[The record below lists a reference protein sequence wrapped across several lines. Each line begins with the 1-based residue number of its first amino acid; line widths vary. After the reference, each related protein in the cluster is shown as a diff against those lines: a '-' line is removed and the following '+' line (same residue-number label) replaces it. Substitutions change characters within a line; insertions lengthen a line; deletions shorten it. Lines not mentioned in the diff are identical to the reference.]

1 MARSSAP
8 ARRLRHV
15 SHEREEGGG
24 KRGECVDTMQWA
36 TVREEKVGRREEGK
50 EGSAWMARLSAPA
63 RRFRHASHEREEGKG
78 RSAWMARSSAPR
90 GEGSRGC
97 VGHSVCRVSDFWLHY
112 ANLRRF
118 WGASYGFVFHLSS
131 ST

>member
-1 MARSSAP
+1 M
-8 ARRLRHV
+8 
-15 SHEREEGGG
+15 
-24 KRGECVDTMQWA
+24 DTMQWA

-50 EGSAWMARLSAPA
+50 EG
-63 RRFRHASHEREEGKG
+63 
-78 RSAWMARSSAPR
+78 SAWMARSSAPR